1 MGAVD
6 LHGAEIMLRQL
17 GAGGGKDDRAIRQ
30 KNAVVGCVSGL
41 DAGRDSREP
50 CAAVVLR
57 FAHPQL
63 VASVAPG
70 CKIDLGIQEF
80 CEQQDDLTLAVF
92 QENGVVATVA
102 DVAAD
107 GVRIAPAFCAR
118 LEPGDPVLGVP
129 AHGIAVP
136 LQKAAVPDGEQRA
149 IRRHGQTWHV
159 IALPFVKPFHD
170 PVSFDNGCFH
180 VGSSFCNVRH
190 SSAASIGASRRSK
203 VNRPFGSS
211 L

>member
-17 GAGGGKDDRAIRQ
+17 GAGGGEDDRAVRQ
-30 KNAVVGCVSGL
+30 KNAVVGCVPGL
-41 DAGRDSREP
+41 NTGRNSRKP
-50 CAAVVLR
+50 CAAVVLC

-70 CKIDLGIQEF
+70 RKVDLGIQKF
-80 CEQQDDLTLAVF
+80 CEQQDDLALAVF
-92 QENGVVATVA
+92 QENGVVAAVA

-118 LEPGDPVLGVP
+118 FEPGDPVLGVP

-149 IRRHGQTWHV
+149 VRRHGQARHV
-159 IALPFVKPFHD
+159 IALPFVKPLHD
-170 PVSFDNGCFH
+170 PVSFDDSCFH

-203 VNRPFGSS
+203 MKRPSGSS
-211 L
+211 A